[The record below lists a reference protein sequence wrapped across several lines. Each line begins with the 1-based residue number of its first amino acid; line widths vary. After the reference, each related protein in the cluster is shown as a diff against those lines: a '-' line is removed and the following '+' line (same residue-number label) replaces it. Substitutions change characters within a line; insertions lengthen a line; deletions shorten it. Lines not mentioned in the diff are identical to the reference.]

1 MRISDWSSDVC
12 SSDLV
17 LLTGAVLQPREVPTP
32 LTVQSQR
39 GFGNGGQITSVEVE
53 GRASTISWDG
63 GRPLVLSSGGPLIV
77 DPSDVALV
85 GDGMLLVLGGGAHA
99 LTPGPSQ
106 HRSEESRVGKEGV
119 SPFRNRGAQ

>member
-63 GRPLVLSSGGPLIV
+63 GRPLVLSSGGPLVV
-77 DPSDVALV
+77 DPSDVAQI
-85 GDGMLLVLGGGAHA
+85 GSASCMDRDG
-99 LTPGPSQ
+99 Q
-106 HRSEESRVGKEGV
+106 YE
-119 SPFRNRGAQ
+119 